1 VLIHAELD
9 TRLGGKVLSPRVSS
23 VSPKKEVSALLLGAS
38 MLLTRLRVSK
48 TFKTDFLSSPYLFK
62 KSVNSN
68 PISTYTDKEMCPL
81 VMCHLLK

>member
-1 VLIHAELD
+1 
-9 TRLGGKVLSPRVSS
+9 
-23 VSPKKEVSALLLGAS
+23 